1 MNLKLNSLAITIIFL
16 SAGVIHAGTL
26 PEDLKSDYHIDKT
39 KLHTYTALGESF
51 EAVNHILCMF
61 AQTAYSSPFVLNQG
75 IYGALIDEASCDN
88 GGSPDG
94 AGGANPNTAAQGGS
108 SIEYAKW
115 QITSARKETSDPQTV
130 RAYIETAQ
138 KNTYQAQFTITGDVS
153 ASNDLGVF
161 NGYYKD
167 ATVTIPESTRKGMI
181 TSSVSNGLVSLK
193 HAEKGVSII
202 NIKGKKVPWDLDSKS
217 VIEKNVTLGL
227 GSGSIYAKDSLH
239 MGMTMTADFAYNA
252 NNYLVVP
259 TGDAAK
265 MMQPQ
270 CFDRLKTESSAWRYG
285 LYNTDGSRVE
295 LKAGFPINTKADGTG
310 GNGYFGSA
318 GLFTGKGV
326 TFKNGDLL
334 YKQRRAGD
342 SDTQAYTLSIKKGV
356 LKKFIRNSEVLG
368 NIDNIPM
375 MGPIGVPTSQDQVV
389 SRIIWNGTA
398 LVIDATTVGWGNL
411 DWIPESTPIPINKI
425 FSVAHTTLKLWS
437 EGLGGNVSIE
447 LKNCE
452 QVKTI
457 AGGFNCDAPT
467 AETTV
472 IYYTETQLALG
483 DTVPTLTCYNDC
495 PQMNGKEFSDETVNV
510 DTLGTSPI
518 TPPTYTFKNGLL
530 LDSSGVAIIPK
541 DKYEGAGV
549 HSGALFEANAK
560 NLKLLECRFDT
571 RKLCPWDA
579 WSELDVVYTWS
590 TSNNDRDKVFTLKDS
605 SGVVVKL
612 DPAIDLSFTYPST
625 ATGYNSR
632 KTDKK
637 FAGSKFRLQY
647 FSFGDLGNIPA
658 MCVNPEKPGV
668 KVDDCSEEGLRMV
681 PEFTIPPGTTVTSK
695 LTGSPSTTK
704 SYLLKPLEIEQRF
717 PIVKTDLCSALTT
730 SATDKKDLFLNIKK
744 DWVDPAVVKVT
755 PPPALRVIAG
765 AVQP

>member
-1 MNLKLNSLAITIIFL
+1 MNLKLNSLAITVIFL
-16 SAGVIHAGTL
+16 SAGVIHAEPGT
-26 PEDLKSDYHIDKT
+26 ETDYYKDKT
-39 KLHTYTALGESF
+39 KLYTHTALGESF

-108 SIEYAKW
+108 SIEYGKW

-130 RAYIETAQ
+130 RAYIETPQ

-161 NGYYKD
+161 KGYYKD
-167 ATVTIPESTRKGMI
+167 ASPASTRKGMI

-193 HAEKGVSII
+193 HAEKGVSIM
-202 NIKGKKVPWDLDSKS
+202 NFKGKKFSWDIDSNS
-217 VIEKNVTLGL
+217 VIEKNLTE
-227 GSGSIYAKDSLH
+227 GSGSMSAKDNLPEH
-239 MGMTMTADFAYNA
+239 MGMTMTANFAYNA

-259 TGDAAK
+259 TGDAA
-265 MMQPQ
+265 MMLPQ

-326 TFKNGDLL
+326 TFKNGDAV
-334 YKQRRAGD
+334 YKERRAGD

-375 MGPIGVPTSQDQVV
+375 MGPIGVPTSPDQVV

-411 DWIPESTPIPINKI
+411 DWIPESTPIPINKS

-467 AETTV
+467 AETPV

-495 PQMNGKEFSDETVNV
+495 PQMNGKELSDETVNV

-518 TPPTYTFKNGLL
+518 TPPTYTFKKGLL
-530 LDSSGVAIIPK
+530 LDSSGDAIIPS
-541 DKYEGAGV
+541 DKYKGAGV
-549 HSGALFEANAK
+549 HSGALFEANK
-560 NLKLLECRFDT
+560 DNLGKLKCGFDPT
-571 RKLCPWDA
+571 KLCPWDA

-632 KTDKK
+632 KTDEK

-695 LTGSPSTTK
+695 LTDKKGTK

-717 PIVKTDLCSALTT
+717 PIVKTELCSALTN
-730 SATDKKDLFLNIKK
+730 SANKDKSKLFLNIKK

-765 AVQP
+765 EVQP

>member
-1 MNLKLNSLAITIIFL
+1 
-16 SAGVIHAGTL
+16 
-26 PEDLKSDYHIDKT
+26 
-39 KLHTYTALGESF
+39 
-51 EAVNHILCMF
+51 
-61 AQTAYSSPFVLNQG
+61 
-75 IYGALIDEASCDN
+75 
-88 GGSPDG
+88 
-94 AGGANPNTAAQGGS
+94 
-108 SIEYAKW
+108 
-115 QITSARKETSDPQTV
+115 
-130 RAYIETAQ
+130 
-138 KNTYQAQFTITGDVS
+138 
-153 ASNDLGVF
+153 
-161 NGYYKD
+161 
-167 ATVTIPESTRKGMI
+167 
-181 TSSVSNGLVSLK
+181 LVSLK

-202 NIKGKKVPWDLDSKS
+202 KSKGKDFAWSLDSKS

-227 GSGSIYAKDSLH
+227 GSGSIYAKDNLPEH
-239 MGMTMTADFAYNA
+239 MGMAMTANFAYNA

-259 TGDAAK
+259 TGDVA
-265 MMQPQ
+265 MMPPQ

-285 LYNTDGSRVE
+285 LYNTDGSRVQ

-326 TFKNGDLL
+326 TFKDGDAV
-334 YKQRRAGD
+334 YKERRAGD

-356 LKKFIRNSEVLG
+356 LKKFIRNSELLG

-375 MGPIGVPTSQDQVV
+375 MGPIGVPDPTSPDQVV

-411 DWIPESTPIPINKI
+411 DWIPESTPIPINKS

-437 EGLGGNVSIE
+437 EGLAGNVSIE
-447 LKNCE
+447 LKNCV

-467 AETTV
+467 AETPV

-483 DTVPTLTCYNDC
+483 DTVPTLTCYNGC
-495 PQMNGKEFSDETVNV
+495 PEMNGTELSDETVDV

-518 TPPTYTFKNGLL
+518 TPPTYTFKKGLL
-530 LDSSGVAIIPK
+530 LDSSGVAIIPTS
-541 DKYEGAGV
+541 KYSGAGV
-549 HSGALFEANAK
+549 HSGALFEANAN
-560 NLKLLECRFDT
+560 NLKKLKCGFDPT
-571 RKLCPWDA
+571 KLCPWDA
-579 WSELDVVYTWS
+579 WSELNEVYTWS

-625 ATGYNSR
+625 ATGYNSES
-632 KTDKK
+632 TDKK
-637 FAGSKFRLQY
+637 FKGSEFRLQY

-681 PEFTIPPGTTVTSK
+681 PVFTIPPGTIVTSK
-695 LTGSPSTTK
+695 LTDKKGTK

-717 PIVKTDLCSALTT
+717 PIVDTDLCSALTT
-730 SATDKKDLFLNIKK
+730 KDKIEMFFDIKK

-765 AVQP
+765 EVQP